1 MKKTFLILLTC
12 LAFSLGAAANE
23 PQVDPQPVTP
33 VSVAT
38 KAEFISTE
46 PPVYPRRA
54 LKEGIEGWIVLKMIV
69 LPDGTTDQIEVVSSS
84 IDGEFDRAAI
94 ESAKTRVYKPATMNG
109 EPVMQ
114 ANHQARYVFMISN
127 REGGVTRKFK
137 TAYGKAQEAINEND
151 LEKAQKLIDK
161 MDGAKKRVLAE
172 VCYLDMLKATY
183 FAKSGDKEAKL
194 RYVERALVIADEVAI
209 KSIYFQLLRQ
219 AITDNAMASNF
230 YRSIEHYD
238 ALVEED
244 ESLAA
249 DDPVHDYIGKVKAIM
264 NGEKNIP
271 RTGRISRECRL
282 CDEGQGFADLPLNR
296 NQFTI
301 DQVEGGVDKLD
312 IICETSVVSVNYEP
326 DMLWGVNR
334 EGGACNLKVIGE
346 VGTTFRLIEM
356 PNK

>member
-1 MKKTFLILLTC
+1 MKKTLLILIGGLIY
-12 LAFSLGAAANE
+12 SLGVAASE
-23 PQVDPQPVTP
+23 PESDAKPVTP

-54 LKEGIEGWIVLKMIV
+54 LKEGIEGWVVLKMV
-69 LPDGTTDQIEVVSSS
+69 VMPDGTTDQIEVVSSS

-94 ESAKTRVYKPATMNG
+94 ESAKTRVYKPATSNG

-127 REGGVTRKFK
+127 REGGVTKKFK
-137 TAYGKAQEAINEND
+137 HAYGKAQEAINEND

-161 MDGAKKRVLAE
+161 MDDAKKMVLAE
-172 VCYLDMLKATY
+172 VCYLDMLKSAY
-183 FAKSGDKEAKL
+183 FSKSGDEEAKL
-194 RYVERALVIADEVAI
+194 RHVERALVIADEVAI
-209 KSIYFQLLRQ
+209 KSIYFHLLRQ
-219 AITDNAMASNF
+219 AIMDNARASNF

-238 ALVEED
+238 SLVEED

-249 DDPVHDYIGKVKAIM
+249 DDPVHKFVAKVKAVID
-264 NGEKNIP
+264 GEKNIP
-271 RTGRISRECRL
+271 RTGKISRECYL
-282 CDEGQGFADLPLNR
+282 CEEGLGFADLTLNR

-301 DQVEGGVDKLD
+301 DQVEGRVDKLD
-312 IICETSVVSVNYEP
+312 IICEASVVSLKYET

-334 EGGACNLKVIGE
+334 KGGACSLKVIGD